1 MATEESHIAVDRYQM
16 WPTGSGDRAIK
27 SNRRRV
33 GRVGEGR
40 PASDVTYPQG
50 FFEEPQTPVSREEP

>member
-1 MATEESHIAVDRYQM
+1 METEESYIDADRYQM

-40 PASDVTYPQG
+40 TASDVTYPQG
-50 FFEEPQTPVSREEP
+50 FFEESQTPVSREEP

>member
-1 MATEESHIAVDRYQM
+1 METEEGYIAVDRYQM
-16 WPTGSGDRAIK
+16 WPTGSRDRAIK

-40 PASDVTYPQG
+40 SASNVTYPQG
-50 FFEEPQTPVSREEP
+50 FFEESQTPVSREQP